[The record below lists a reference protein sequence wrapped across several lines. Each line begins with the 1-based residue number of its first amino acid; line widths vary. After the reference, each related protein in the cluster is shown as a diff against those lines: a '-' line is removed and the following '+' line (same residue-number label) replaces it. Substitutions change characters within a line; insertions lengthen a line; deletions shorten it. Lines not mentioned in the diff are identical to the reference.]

1 MFKVISPEYTVFIHS
16 QQELEKY
23 LKNERER
30 LSKYDLE
37 PFIRQVEDMD
47 NHTLNTCTDF
57 IEIDVKD
64 AKSGYRDILYRLIM
78 DDASLSKE
86 AVILAR
92 NSSPKRAISDL
103 MKFIIEIG
111 LNNQPQIRL
120 SDRGVLFV
128 AARIM
133 QDYAN

>member
-1 MFKVISPEYTVFIHS
+1 MFKVISPEYTVFINS
-16 QQELEKY
+16 QQELEYY

-30 LSKYDLE
+30 LSKYNLE
-37 PFIRQVEDMD
+37 PFVRQVEDKD
-47 NHTLNTCTDF
+47 SQTLNACTDF

-92 NSSPKRAISDL
+92 NSSPKRAIIDL

-111 LNNQPQIRL
+111 LNNQPEIRL

>member
-1 MFKVISPEYTVFIHS
+1 MFKVISPEYTVFINS

-47 NHTLNTCTDF
+47 DHTLNTCTDF
-57 IEIDVKD
+57 IELDVKE
-64 AKSGYRDILYRLIM
+64 ARQGYRDLIYKIIM
-78 DDASLSKE
+78 DDALLSKE

-92 NSSPKRAISDL
+92 NSSPKRAIRDL

-111 LNNQPQIRL
+111 LNNQPEIRL

-133 QDYAN
+133 QDFAN

>member
-1 MFKVISPEYTVFIHS
+1 MYKVISPEYTVFIKS

-30 LSKYDLE
+30 LSIYNLE

-47 NHTLNTCTDF
+47 SQALNTCTDF
-57 IEIDVKD
+57 IELDVKES
-64 AKSGYRDILYRLIM
+64 KQGYRDIIYRLIM
-78 DDASLSKE
+78 DDALLSKE
-86 AVILAR
+86 AVSLAR
-92 NSSPKRAISDL
+92 NLSPRKAIIDL
-103 MKFIIEIG
+103 MRFIIETG
-111 LNNQPQIRL
+111 LDNQPEIRL
-120 SDRGVLFV
+120 SDRGALFV